1 MSGYDDETA
10 LVSGGDAISP
20 TEKTAPARPG
30 RPPMPSMPT
39 KPKGLSVSPKKG
51 LQKLLKSPK
60 YGKKDKKGFG
70 SNDDKTKFISKE
82 DEKEVDKSSEKWLE
96 FEQMQQRIQATMS
109 RTKDNLHKLGS
120 SIDKTITSIASNSP
134 WGIMRQNGGSVE
146 DKEEFS
152 ESGGSMSGSESGK
165 SDPRAGWVGFE
176 DNFTVTPNIELGAK
190 LNTLE
195 ATPIPSPR
203 HCPVPPHT
211 SRNTSRRSST
221 GAEELADFLGIA
233 TPIAS
238 GEGGDN
244 LSPPMIC

>member
-10 LVSGGDAISP
+10 LVSGGDATSP

-120 SIDKTITSIASNSP
+120 SIDKN
-134 WGIMRQNGGSVE
+134 
-146 DKEEFS
+146 
-152 ESGGSMSGSESGK
+152 
-165 SDPRAGWVGFE
+165 
-176 DNFTVTPNIELGAK
+176 DNFNSIKFPMGYY
-190 LNTLE
+190 
-195 ATPIPSPR
+195 ATKWWFSGR
-203 HCPVPPHT
+203 Q
-211 SRNTSRRSST
+211 RRVFRIRWVNVRIRI
-221 GAEELADFLGIA
+221 GKI
-233 TPIAS
+233 
-238 GEGGDN
+238 
-244 LSPPMIC
+244 